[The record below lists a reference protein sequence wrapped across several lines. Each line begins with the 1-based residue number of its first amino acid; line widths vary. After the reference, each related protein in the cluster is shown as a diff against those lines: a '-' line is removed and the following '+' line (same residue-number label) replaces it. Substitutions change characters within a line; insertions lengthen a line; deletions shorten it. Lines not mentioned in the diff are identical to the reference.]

1 MHNQFSHSETENFH
15 QICSL
20 YRNVLD
26 SLIHFI
32 DDLTSNLQFMKNSKR
47 WKNTSESKHPS
58 NKKRL
63 AFLRLMEWYSCDEYT
78 KKNNKKRRV
87 RDLRV
92 SWRRTSCRWPVSRAP
107 VAVGIDGRTPSAAD
121 RHTAVGGRRAR
132 APAAD
137 LVGRVPFAKR
147 RRPATPRSALT
158 VDPAPSPSPPH
169 PTRRRRQPAIDA
181 STRRHFQVSSVG
193 INRQS
198 LALHASSSDLRS
210 LLILSIV
217 RLLLQLS
224 Q

>member
-78 KKNNKKRRV
+78 KKKQKKTTSSWLTRVVTTDVVSVASESSAGCGRNWWTDAIGGWSPHRR
-87 RDLRV
+87 
-92 SWRRTSCRWPVSRAP
+92 RRSQ
-107 VAVGIDGRTPSAAD
+107 SACP
-121 RHTAVGGRRAR
+121 GRRS
-132 APAAD
+132 
-137 LVGRVPFAKR
+137 
-147 RRPATPRSALT
+147 RRPRPIREATPAGHAPFRVDRRPRPLT
-158 VDPAPSPSPPH
+158 LPSPPH
-169 PTRRRRQPAIDA
+169 T
-181 STRRHFQVSSVG
+181 T
-193 INRQS
+193 
-198 LALHASSSDLRS
+198 SSSAGDRCVNAPPLSSFFGRNQPTVAGPSRVLLRS
-210 LLILSIV
+210 SFLVNIIHCTS
-217 RLLLQLS
+217 S
-224 Q
+224 SSA